1 VSQDVVLVEDAEIQ
15 WAEGETPPR
24 RVSRRSHVWAA
35 VLVALA
41 LISVLLLT
49 GVASSPQVIG
59 GIQETLDG
67 QQATVSTLAASAT
80 ALSAGLSLVPEDA
93 LGSVADKLAEV
104 SGWFVVII
112 ASIIFQKILVTVSG
126 TVAFGFIIPLA
137 CALGVVYIYSRRPG
151 LRSLSLRFAALGLV
165 ICFAVPASILSSSAL
180 TTTYAEVEEAS
191 AAAAEA
197 EEEAEAALERAE
209 AAAQAESDTGGPN
222 AGVLES
228 IGEWFSD
235 AAGNVGNAIGG
246 ALNALNDI
254 KDDAVAAL
262 NSYTEKFALL
272 VVTACIMPLVVM
284 AFLAWVIKLLFGVN
298 LDVIRAGQALQS
310 ATKHGV
316 RSVRGLRSANRSEE
330 RAAILEDRA

>member
-1 VSQDVVLVEDAEIQ
+1 VSQDVVMVEDAEIQ
-15 WAEGETPPR
+15 WAEEETPPR
-24 RVSRRSHVWAA
+24 RVSRRSHIWAA

-49 GVASSPQVIG
+49 RVASSPQVMG
-59 GIQETLDG
+59 GVQETLDG
-67 QQATVSTLAASAT
+67 QQATVSTLAASST
-80 ALSAGLSLVPEDA
+80 ALSAALSVVPGDA

-104 SGWFVVII
+104 SGWFVIII
-112 ASIIFQKILVTVSG
+112 ASIILQKILVTISG

-137 CALGVVYIYSRRPG
+137 CLLGVAFIYLRRPG

-165 ICFAVPASILSSSAL
+165 ICIAVPASILISSAL

-209 AAAQAESDTGGPN
+209 AAAQAESDTGDPN

-235 AAGNVGNAIGG
+235 AAGNVGNAVGG
-246 ALNALNDI
+246 ALNGLNDI

-272 VVTACIMPLVVM
+272 IVTACVMPLAVM
-284 AFLAWVIKLLFGVN
+284 LLMAWVIKLLFGVN
-298 LDVIRAGQALQS
+298 LDVTRAGRTLQS
-310 ATKHGV
+310 STKRGV
-316 RSVRGLRSANRSEE
+316 RSVRGLRGATPSEG
-330 RAAILEDRA
+330 